1 MNTDFDL
8 YGAISFIHAQTP
20 NVYFPEKIQYER
32 LEKAVRI
39 IHNTFTDVPID
50 EINQLKSDLTI
61 LQPYAEENT
70 SLQGIIT
77 KYLKLASDYETKLN
91 LAAIQTLVNHPGY
104 FGNTV
109 RKAKEF
115 VEQGIIEGKIPK
127 KHDPKRKLARMYT
140 DFCFGQAIKK
150 KRNIIMRGG
159 RRKTH
164 ELYLLRDSGTVKNT
178 ENIRYFVLTFT
189 DTDKENNRIK
199 SKDKLCGYDS
209 ETRKWST
216 YQNVKEKKDKNGNII
231 NASATLGYSTEDS
244 LDSLIKD
251 YLDANIVCMKPGDY
265 KVGDFLIHRYGYYL

>member
-178 ENIRYFVLTFT
+178 ENIRYFVLTRT
-189 DTDKENNRIK
+189 IK
-199 SKDKLCGYDS
+199 SKENRHSVCGYDS
-209 ETRKWST
+209 ETGKWSS
-216 YQNVKEKKDKNGNII
+216 YGAKDERDEDGNII
-231 NASATLGYSTEDS
+231 KTSATIGRCTEDS

-251 YLDANIVCMKPGDY
+251 ILGEKIICMKPSDY